1 MSLKEFFKKY
11 GFTIGFVFEICA
23 ASFIMVFSI
32 FKCGLIFFI
41 LGIILF
47 LIGTVFMLYN
57 TFKKNTISIESN
69 QNIKTVESKDSIIEN
84 KKIQKLEKENKRI
97 QKLEKENKRLN
108 KLIKSNKKKLNLTV
122 EKYCNLAGYLLLC
135 ISVLLFLIYLISGIV
150 NFINSN
156 AGGDALISEALMTIA
171 MLQILEAFEFIILGI
186 IFSAILFALTKI
198 IKILLNKKY
207 ESEKNNDDQT
217 K

>member
-84 KKIQKLEKENKRI
+84 KKI